1 MAPRLTTPI
10 EMRVGDAKIDFA
22 REAPANATAWQFVRR
37 VLHDF
42 RKNQGLLLAGAV
54 AYYALLSLVPLF
66 TLLLVALSH
75 LIDRDRLISTVATNL
90 EFLVPGHVSTI
101 IEQVSNFLEHREVVG
116 VVGVAALLFFSS
128 MAFTVLESAMG
139 MIFHHRVNRGRHFVV
154 SAIIPYV
161 FVMALGVGLLAVTII
176 SGALEA
182 VGRESVHVLGR
193 GWSLAGLSRVLLHLI
208 GTGGSMLV
216 LTALYLVMPVERVAI
231 HRAIL
236 GAAAATLLWEI
247 VRHVLV
253 WYFANLSMV
262 NVVYGSIATT
272 VIVLLTLEAAALI
285 VLLGAQVIAELER
298 TSVRTTRQTRSA
310 SSPAP

>member
-1 MAPRLTTPI
+1 MPTMHRPLPGAISMQLGVWR
-10 EMRVGDAKIDFA
+10 
-22 REAPANATAWQFVRR
+22 FVRR

-75 LIDRDRLISTVATNL
+75 LIDRDRLISTVAANL
-90 EFLVPGHVSTI
+90 EFLVPGHVNAIT
-101 IEQVSNFLEHREVVG
+101 EQVSNFLEHREVVG
-116 VVGVAALLFFSS
+116 VVGIAALLFFSS

-154 SAIIPYV
+154 SAIIPYL

-182 VGRESVHVLGR
+182 VGRESVRVLGR
-193 GWSLAGLSRVLLHLI
+193 AWSLAGLSRVLLHLI

-216 LTALYLVMPVERVAI
+216 LTALYLVMPVGRVAI
-231 HRAIL
+231 PRAIL

-262 NVVYGSIATT
+262 NVVYGSLATT

-298 TSVRTTRQTRSA
+298 A
-310 SSPAP
+310 SSRTPRQVRQPV

>member
-1 MAPRLTTPI
+1 MPMMNRLL
-10 EMRVGDAKIDFA
+10 
-22 REAPANATAWQFVRR
+22 PAAIPVQPLGVWQFVRR

-75 LIDRDRLISTVATNL
+75 LIDRDRLISTVAANL
-90 EFLVPGHVSTI
+90 EFLVPGHVNAIT
-101 IEQVSNFLEHREVVG
+101 EQVSNFLEHREVVG
-116 VVGVAALLFFSS
+116 VVGIAALLFFSS

-154 SAIIPYV
+154 SAIIPYL

-193 GWSLAGLSRVLLHLI
+193 AWSLAGLSRVLLHLI
-208 GTGGSMLV
+208 GTGGSVLV
-216 LTALYLVMPVERVAI
+216 LTALYLVMPVGRMAI
-231 HRAIL
+231 PRAIL

-262 NVVYGSIATT
+262 NVVYGSLATT

-298 TSVRTTRQTRSA
+298 ASTRTTRQVHQ
-310 SSPAP
+310 P